1 MEEAFCCAVA
11 FFPSCAVT
19 RFSSE
24 EYSFCC
30 WMMFCICLRYSLS
43 PSTLIRGPMSV
54 LAKRYHLLIV
64 SPPAYRDRH
73 RLSGLHRS
81 RSAYT
86 PYNPAFGQA
95 GRPELRALSCQAFGR
110 NTDTMWYSA
119 GSHGGFAVFW
129 VVIRCDLHIA
139 GGPAAQSH
147 GNVGPDLDDLRA
159 GQNRLKNIIFRK
171 VCGIFRLFA
180 GKRSACGEIR
190 LASFRQRAQ
199 RGQDH
204 THHFGQFL
212 LVGVSSDALHDRV
225 DIAERFFQHIR
236 RPDGQAERK
245 FLALDIRPHNILVV
259 HLLFASQSF
268 FDKGHCLAFGREQG
282 LRDDLPAVLRAV
294 VPQDGEVDVLSLP
307 VNLILLRGGV
317 VTGHL
322 AAAFCQ
328 NNGAPVALA
337 VPLALFRGTDAD
349 VGRLHLRT
357 ILQSLNAVAA
367 VHLHRV
373 ARFQAHEEG
382 FVVRGQAVNGHGA
395 GAVREG
401 GAGLGLG
408 QPVVGVE
415 VVIVAG
421 RDIGAHTHRAAQLAD
436 AGVSDVPTVGCIQRD
451 MDVGKTGRHN
461 AFRILRHVFSSK

>member
-1 MEEAFCCAVA
+1 M
-11 FFPSCAVT
+11 
-19 RFSSE
+19 R
-24 EYSFCC
+24 
-30 WMMFCICLRYSLS
+30 CICLRYSLS

-54 LAKRYHLLIV
+54 FAKRYHLLIV
-64 SPPAYRDRH
+64 SPPAHRDRH
-73 RLSGLHRS
+73 RLFGLHRS
-81 RSAYT
+81 QSAYT

-95 GRPELRALSCQAFGR
+95 GRPELRVLSCRAFGR

-139 GGPAAQSH
+139 GRPAAQSP
-147 GNVGPDLDDLRA
+147 GNVAPDPDNLSA
-159 GQNRLKNIIFRK
+159 GQNRLKNIICRK

-180 GKRSACGEIR
+180 RKRSVCGKIR
-190 LASFRQRAQ
+190 LASFHQRAKH
-199 RGQDH
+199 GQDH
-204 THHFGQFL
+204 THHFGHFL
-212 LVGVSSDALHDRV
+212 LVGVSGDAHHDRV
-225 DIAERFFQHIR
+225 DIAERFFQRIR

-268 FDKGHCLAFGREQG
+268 LDKGHRRAFGREQG
-282 LRDDLPAVLRAV
+282 LRDDLPAVFRAV
-294 VPQDGEVDVLSLP
+294 VPHDGEVDVLGLP
-307 VNLILLRGGV
+307 VDLIFLRGGV

-328 NNGAPVALA
+328 NHGAPVALA
-337 VPLALFRGTDAD
+337 VPLDLFHGTDAN

-357 ILQSLNAVAA
+357 ILQRLNAVAA

-373 ARFQAHEEG
+373 ARFQAHQEG
-382 FVVRGQAVNGHGA
+382 FVVRAQAVNGHGA

-408 QPVVGVE
+408 QPVIGVE

-421 RDIGAHTHRAAQLAD
+421 RDIGAHAHRAAQLAD
-436 AGVSDVPTVGCIQRD
+436 AGVSDVPAVGCIQRD
-451 MDVGKTGRHN
+451 MDVRKTGRHN

>member
-54 LAKRYHLLIV
+54 FAKRYHLLLIV
-64 SPPAYRDRH
+64 SPPVYPGRH

-95 GRPELRALSCQAFGR
+95 GRPELRALSFRAFGR

-139 GGPAAQSH
+139 GRPAAQSH
-147 GNVGPDLDDLRA
+147 GDVGPDFDDLRA
-159 GQNRLKNIIFRK
+159 GQNRLKDVIRRK

-180 GKRSACGEIR
+180 GKRSACGKIR
-190 LASFRQRAQ
+190 LASFRQRAKH
-199 RGQDH
+199 GQDH

-212 LVGVSSDALHDRV
+212 LVGVSGDALHDRV
-225 DIAERFFQHIR
+225 DITERFFQHIR

-259 HLLFASQSF
+259 HPLFASQSF
-268 FDKGHCLAFGREQG
+268 LNEGHCRAFGREQG

-294 VPQDGEVDVLSLP
+294 VPHDGKVDVLGLP
-307 VNLILLRGGV
+307 VDLILLRGGV
-317 VTGHL
+317 VAGHL

-328 NNGAPVALA
+328 DHGAPVALA
-337 VPLALFRGTDAD
+337 VPLELFHGTDAD

-357 ILQSLNAVAA
+357 ILQRLNAVAA

-373 ARFQAHEEG
+373 ARFQAHQEG
-382 FVVRGQAVNGHGA
+382 FVVRAQAVDGHSA
-395 GAVREG
+395 GTVRKG
-401 GAGLGLG
+401 GAGLSLC
-408 QPVVGVE
+408 QPVVGVKI
-415 VVIVAG
+415 VVVAG
-421 RDIGAHTHRAAQLAD
+421 RDIGAHAHRAAQLAD

-451 MDVGKTGRHN
+451 MNV
-461 AFRILRHVFSSK
+461 